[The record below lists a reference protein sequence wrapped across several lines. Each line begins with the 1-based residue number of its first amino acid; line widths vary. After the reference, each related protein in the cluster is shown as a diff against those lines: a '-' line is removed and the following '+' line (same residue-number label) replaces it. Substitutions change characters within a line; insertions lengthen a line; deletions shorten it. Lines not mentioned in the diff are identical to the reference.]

1 MKKNNFIVK
10 LVAGLLVIAMI
21 FPIIFS
27 FLATW
32 K

>member
-10 LVAGLLVIAMI
+10 LVAGLLVVAMI

-27 FLATW
+27 FFTTW

>member
-10 LVAGLLVIAMI
+10 LVAGLLVLAMI

-27 FLATW
+27 LLTTW